1 MSLIVLG
8 RSFPKLCCAA
18 PSQPSLS
25 QKLLDTP
32 GPVFDKLDNPP
43 YHQQFWHC
51 GGCLLFGF
59 YKASKEAHGL
69 DCVTCQREDR
79 NQESLWHTARNILVP
94 LFPLASRCSVWIVAI
109 PQNEDLFMVLR
120 LFLLELRHS
129 DLMREFVLAVQLS
142 WDSAVKRLDR
152 KVARVNTKSLT
163 LGEDCNSEQKRVLID
178 PIAITIIYYPTTSN
192 TISVLFF
199 KYSRNLFPLNQTLLG
214 PATGASVDE
223 PPSFSIR
230 TSALKGW
237 IWCEAWGNHNS
248 SRLTTFAY
256 VPLAP
261 CLHTGKR
268 QCHA

>member
-1 MSLIVLG
+1 MSVVWFLQG
-8 RSFPKLCCAA
+8 FKGGSRSGLRDMPTRRQKPRISLAYRKEHFSSTISTGFP
-18 PSQPSLS
+18 
-25 QKLLDTP
+25 LLRLNCRNSTEWRP
-32 GPVFDKLDNPP
+32 I
-43 YHQQFWHC
+43 
-51 GGCLLFGF
+51 
-59 YKASKEAHGL
+59 HGL
-69 DCVTCQREDR
+69 TLVFTGTATLGLDARIRSSSAIIMRFGCQK
-79 NQESLWHTARNILVP
+79 AR
-94 LFPLASRCSVWIVAI
+94 S
-109 PQNEDLFMVLR
+109 E
-120 LFLLELRHS
+120 
-129 DLMREFVLAVQLS
+129 
-142 WDSAVKRLDR
+142 
-152 KVARVNTKSLT
+152 VARVNTKSLT

-214 PATGASVDE
+214 PATGATVDE